1 MKRKPLETVTG
12 SGNIFRDLGMRDAN
26 LLQLKALLAA
36 QVIRALNEYGLTVRQ
51 AEART
56 KIAAADFSRIR
67 NANLDRFTVDR
78 LLMILNRLGWE
89 VDVTLKR
96 RPRKADKQASARHS
110 TAG

>member
-1 MKRKPLETVTG
+1 MKRKPLETVAG
-12 SGNIFRDLGMRDAN
+12 SGNIFRDFGMPDSN

-78 LLMILNRLGWE
+78 LLTILNRLGWE
-89 VDVTLKR
+89 VDIALKAS
-96 RPRKADKQASARHS
+96 PRKRAAQHA
-110 TAG
+110 TT

>member
-1 MKRKPLETVTG
+1 MKRKPLEVVMG
-12 SGNIFRDLGMRDAN
+12 SGNIFRDLGMPDAN
-26 LLQLKALLAA
+26 LLQLKALLAS

-89 VDVTLKR
+89 VDVTLKK
-96 RPRKADKQASARHS
+96 RPRKSAERQASARI
-110 TAG
+110 